1 MDRIRWFESARGIIL
16 PPADRI
22 QSAAVGGEMHGK
34 IGGRRVI
41 DRFERVIAGSCLVL
55 EPLGEVH
62 PLAPGKHRIVW
73 YRGDP
78 EPRLAIDYGDDEI
91 KIWEEGPGELELK

>member
-1 MDRIRWFESARGIIL
+1 VALTVSTESSREVA
-16 PPADRI
+16 
-22 QSAAVGGEMHGK
+22 
-34 IGGRRVI
+34 
-41 DRFERVIAGSCLVL
+41 LVL

-62 PLAPGKHRIVW
+62 PLAPGRHRIVW

>member
-1 MDRIRWFESARGIIL
+1 
-16 PPADRI
+16 
-22 QSAAVGGEMHGK
+22 
-34 IGGRRVI
+34 
-41 DRFERVIAGSCLVL
+41 VL